1 VALEPFEL
9 FMLGHPLADAIRDHR
24 DRVSDYVALFA
35 DAAADI
41 TPAMFHA
48 TSGAIEAMHAGLQ
61 QILDRYDAMICP
73 TLADTCTP
81 AEGVADAHAN
91 LMHKALTYPFNLLSR
106 HPILAAP
113 SGLARNGVPT
123 GVQIVG
129 PTFDEHTVLRIG
141 AAIEKQLPW
150 TFPSL

>member
-1 VALEPFEL
+1 
-9 FMLGHPLADAIRDHR
+9 
-24 DRVSDYVALFA
+24 
-35 DAAADI
+35 
-41 TPAMFHA
+41 
-48 TSGAIEAMHAGLQ
+48 
-61 QILDRYDAMICP
+61 
-73 TLADTCTP
+73 
-81 AEGVADAHAN
+81 
-91 LMHKALTYPFNLLSR
+91 
-106 HPILAAP
+106 LAAP